1 MPTILSPEQIERL
14 KREAKQVVRGSSLTH
29 SQALDQQAVAN
40 GYPNWSLLMKHCAKT
55 SLVTPPPFRFVRTQA
70 EMQLALR
77 KIPEPKVGLRI
88 EAARSLVNDI
98 SHQLVSARNAVEFS
112 IAYLECL
119 LRVSRF
125 KVYSAAPV
133 YWEMWCWLPYEVK
146 AVAGNV
152 RILVNRNYKPIGQTT
167 DAWADYA
174 KFDHLHLALS
184 QDQVALVSR
193 RRSDQGY
200 FFDDA
205 CPPWNSR
212 RDAEEYLKKLRCLY
226 SVIVGPVSGS
236 NQRTAVPTI

>member
-1 MPTILSPEQIERL
+1 MPTIHSPEQIERF
-14 KREAKQVVRGSSLTH
+14 KREAKQLVRVSGLTH
-29 SQALDQQAVAN
+29 SQALDQIAVAN

-55 SLVTPPPFRFVRTQA
+55 SFVTPPPPFRFVRTQT

-88 EAARSLVNDI
+88 EAARSLVSDI
-98 SHQLVSARNAVEFS
+98 SHQFVSARNAVEFS

-133 YWEMWCWLPYEVK
+133 YWEMRFWLPYEVPV
-146 AVAGNV
+146 VAGNMH
-152 RILVNRNYKPIGQTT
+152 ILVNRDYKPIGQTT
-167 DAWADYA
+167 EAWADYA

-200 FFDDA
+200 FFNDA

-212 RDAEEYLKKLRCLY
+212 KDAEDYLEKLRCLY

-236 NQRTAVPTI
+236 NQ